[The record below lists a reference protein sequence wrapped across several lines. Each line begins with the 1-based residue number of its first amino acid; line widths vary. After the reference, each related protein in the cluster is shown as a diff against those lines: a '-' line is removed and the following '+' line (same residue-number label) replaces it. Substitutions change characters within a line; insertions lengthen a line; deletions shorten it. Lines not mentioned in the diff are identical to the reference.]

1 MLRFIKQNLETI
13 VGVEIFPIIS
23 LLIFTSFF
31 LIVLI
36 RVIRMKKSAVAEMS
50 CYPLNDGNE
59 ESEQQNIVQP

>member
-36 RVIRMKKSAVAEMS
+36 RVIRMKKSSVAEIS
-50 CYPLNDGNE
+50 CYPLNDGE
-59 ESEQQNIVQP
+59 ENDQKQ

>member
-31 LIVLI
+31 LIVLV
-36 RVIRMKKSAVAEMS
+36 RVIRMKKSSVAEIS
-50 CYPLNDGNE
+50 CYPLNDGE
-59 ESEQQNIVQP
+59 ENDQKQ